1 MNKIKAII
9 KSLRIHSYIKNGF
22 VVAPII
28 FTNKLDEMDILKQVI
43 GGGILFC
50 MISSAV
56 YIINDIRDIEVDRQ
70 HFEKRKRPIAS
81 GELSVSAAWVIA
93 LFLSIFSILGSYFLN
108 KEFLMYVLL
117 YYGLQL
123 GYSIWL
129 KRVSIIESL
138 IVAAGFVIRVMAG
151 GILVYEP
158 ASEWIILATFFLALV
173 LVLGKRRCEYV
184 KRENGEIKEVRPV
197 LKNYTIMWLDLS
209 MSIAVAAAILTYAL
223 YSISERGIF
232 IGGKRMIYSLL
243 PVVLGL
249 LRYMQLISLGK
260 MDEDIGQLLFRD
272 IILLLSIVTWVI
284 MIILFI
290 YF

>member
-1 MNKIKAII
+1 MNKIKGII
-9 KSLRIHSYIKNGF
+9 KLLRIHSYIKNGF
-22 VVAPII
+22 VAAPII
-28 FTNKLDEMDILKQVI
+28 FTNKLDQIDILMQVI
-43 GGGILFC
+43 GGVILFC
-50 MISSAV
+50 IISSAV
-56 YIINDIRDIEVDRQ
+56 YIINDIMDVEVNRQ
-70 HFEKRKRPIAS
+70 HPEKRKRPIAS

-93 LFLSIFSILGSYFLN
+93 FFLSIFSILGSYFLS
-108 KEFLMYVLL
+108 KEFLMYILL

-123 GYSIWL
+123 GYSMWL

-173 LVLGKRRCEYV
+173 LVLGKRRCEYT
-184 KRENGEIKEVRPV
+184 RGEKGEVKEVRPV
-197 LKNYTIMWLDLS
+197 LKNYTITWLDLS

-232 IGGKRMIYSLL
+232 VGGKKMVFTLL

-249 LRYMQLISLGK
+249 LRYMQLISLGEV
-260 MDEDIGQLLFRD
+260 DEDIGQLLFRD
-272 IILLLSIVTWVI
+272 FILLISIVSWLI
-284 MIILFI
+284 MLILFI
-290 YF
+290 CF

>member
-123 GYSIWL
+123 SYSIWL

-184 KRENGEIKEVRPV
+184 KGENGEIKEVRPV
-197 LKNYTIMWLDLS
+197 LKNYTMMWLDLS